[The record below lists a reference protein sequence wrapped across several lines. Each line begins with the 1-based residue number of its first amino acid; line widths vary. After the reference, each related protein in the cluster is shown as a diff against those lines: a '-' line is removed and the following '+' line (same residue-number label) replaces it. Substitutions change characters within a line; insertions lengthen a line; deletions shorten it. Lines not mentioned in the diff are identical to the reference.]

1 MSTNDARFK
10 GHTVEITGK
19 IYPLR
24 QPPRYYANKK
34 HSIVS
39 GKKVHTRILYSQT
52 QIEEEALKQASNI
65 F

>member
-10 GHTVEITGK
+10 GHTVEITRK

-24 QPPRYYANKK
+24 QPPRYYAKK
-34 HSIVS
+34 KTQYCIR
-39 GKKVHTRILYSQT
+39 KKVHTRILYSQT